1 MIPAEYT
8 NVLLI
13 YKYGTGKSG
22 RMSTQNS
29 YIASDRDG
37 SSGEV
42 LVSMSKNIG
51 VVFIKSPSLSV

>member
-1 MIPAEYT
+1 
-8 NVLLI
+8 
-13 YKYGTGKSG
+13 
-22 RMSTQNS
+22 MSTQNS